1 MNQLL
6 RNKSFLIVTSSDLL
20 QNLAIWIRN
29 MAILYF
35 IVERTGGDPFA
46 VSLITVLEYVPIFVF
61 SFIGGG
67 LADRWNP
74 KRTMIW
80 GDILSTLSIVMI
92 LIVFSTGYWQVLY
105 AATFVSATV
114 SQFSQPSSAKI
125 FKRNVPE
132 EHVQTA
138 IALTQ
143 SLHSLFIIVGPLLG
157 TFIYTTLGLQASL
170 YSLLFLFISS
180 ALVLTFL
187 PSSTT
192 ERDIQSSLYED
203 LLEGWRFILRT
214 PSLKWLAVV
223 FAIVGLAEGL
233 VSPLQI
239 FIITER
245 LHLGATYVSYLS
257 GISGLGLLIG
267 SGIAAVISQKINQS
281 FLLVAGICM
290 MALTTIVEA
299 LSTSFLLTLT
309 ISFFGSISLA
319 FINVVISTFMVAQ
332 IEEKMIGR
340 VNGTIMPLF
349 MGAILI
355 GSSVTGLLMNAT
367 SLITVYL
374 ISAAIIFVSV
384 LPGLLI
390 RFKNSDVK
398 DTELK
403 SPSSLI

>member
-35 IVERTGGDPFA
+35 IVEQTGGDPLA

-74 KRTMIW
+74 KKTMIW
-80 GDILSTLSIVMI
+80 GDVLSTLSIVMI
-92 LIVFSTGYWQVLY
+92 LIVFWAGYWQVLY

-170 YSLLFLFISS
+170 YTLLFLFISS
-180 ALVLTFL
+180 AIVLTFL
-187 PSSTT
+187 PSTT
-192 ERDIQSSLYED
+192 AEREKQSSLYED

-245 LHLGATYVSYLS
+245 LHLDETYVSYLS
-257 GISGLGLLIG
+257 GIAGLGLLLG
-267 SGIAAVISQKINQS
+267 SGIAAVVSQKMNQT

-299 LSTSFLLTLT
+299 LSTSFALTLT
-309 ISFFGSISLA
+309 IRFFGSISLA
-319 FINVVISTFMVAQ
+319 FINIVISTFMVAQ
-332 IEEKMIGR
+332 VEEKMIGR

-367 SLITVYL
+367 SLLTVYM
-374 ISAAIIFVSV
+374 ISAAVIFVSV

-390 RFKNSDVK
+390 RFNDPDVK
-398 DTELK
+398 DTKLDHHS
-403 SPSSLI
+403 SPF

>member
-6 RNKSFLIVTSSDLL
+6 RNKSFLIVTGSDLL

-74 KRTMIW
+74 KKTMIW
-80 GDILSTLSIVMI
+80 GDLLSTISIILI
-92 LIVFSTGYWQVLY
+92 LIVFWAGYWQVLY
-105 AATFVSATV
+105 AATFISAIV

-132 EHVQTA
+132 EHVQSA

-143 SLHSLFIIVGPLLG
+143 SLHSLFIIAGPLLG

-170 YSLLFLFISS
+170 YTLLALFISS
-180 ALVLTFL
+180 AVLLSFL
-187 PSSTT
+187 PSTT
-192 ERDIQSSLYED
+192 AEKEKQNSLYED

-214 PSLKWLAVV
+214 PALKWLAIV
-223 FAIVGLAEGL
+223 FTIVGLAEGL

-239 FIITER
+239 FIVTER
-245 LHLGATYVSYLS
+245 LDLDATYVSYLS
-257 GISGLGLLIG
+257 GVSGLGLLIG
-267 SGIAAVISQKINQS
+267 SGIAAFIGQKINQN
-281 FLLVAGICM
+281 FLLVTGLCV
-290 MALTTIVEA
+290 MALTTIGEA
-299 LSTSFLLTLT
+299 LSTSFTLTLS
-309 ISFFGSISLA
+309 ISFFGAISLA

-332 IEEKMIGR
+332 VEEKMIGR

-355 GSSVTGLLMNAT
+355 GSSITGLLMNAT
-367 SLITVYL
+367 SLLTVYL
-374 ISAAIIFVSV
+374 TSAAIIFVSV
-384 LPGLLI
+384 IPGLLI
-390 RFKNSDVK
+390 RFKNPAVRDE
-398 DTELK
+398 ELE
-403 SPSSLI
+403 SP

>member
-6 RNKSFLIVTSSDLL
+6 RNKSFLIVTGSDLL

-67 LADRWNP
+67 FADRWNP
-74 KRTMIW
+74 KKTMIW
-80 GDILSTLSIVMI
+80 GDVLSTLSIVLI
-92 LIVFSTGYWQVLY
+92 LALFWAGYWQVLY
-105 AATFVSATV
+105 AATFVSAIV

-170 YSLLFLFISS
+170 YTLLFLFISS
-180 ALVLTFL
+180 AVLLTFL
-187 PSSTT
+187 PSTT
-192 ERDIQSSLYED
+192 VEREKQNSLYED

-239 FIITER
+239 FIVTDR
-245 LHLGATYVSYLS
+245 LELDATYVSYLS

-267 SGIAAVISQKINQS
+267 SGMAAFIGQKINQT
-281 FLLVAGICM
+281 FLLVAGICV
-290 MALTTIVEA
+290 MALTTIGEA
-299 LSTSFLLTLT
+299 LSTAFALTLT
-309 ISFFGSISLA
+309 ISFFGAISLA

-332 IEEKMIGR
+332 VEENMIGR
-340 VNGTIMPLF
+340 VGGTIMPLF

-367 SLITVYL
+367 SLLTVYL
-374 ISAAIIFVSV
+374 ISAAIICVSV

-390 RFKNSDVK
+390 RFKNPAVRDE
-398 DTELK
+398 ELE
-403 SPSSLI
+403 SP